1 MAKKARGQ
9 RRLPFRIVAFVFA
22 IVFLLAGAR
31 ESIAGYVCLKHGD
44 HGAPVGEAGTHSG
57 HAGHHAGS
65 GPAAAEA
72 SRPATPGVAEHGGHA
87 PADHAGHTSA
97 EHADHLAGQASGPQ
111 VADAGD
117 SAEAALAGHTTGHE
131 GEPCSCLGDC
141 QPTQTIATEEDT
153 PDAYVLYTFPAPARV
168 SHVAAW
174 LPGTPRFLLPP
185 ANGPPLI
192 G

>member
-1 MAKKARGQ
+1 MAKKARRQ
-9 RRLPFRIVAFVFA
+9 HALPFRIVAFVFA

-44 HGAPVGEAGTHSG
+44 HGAPVGEAGSHSA
-57 HAGHHAGS
+57 HAGHHATSGHAGS
-65 GPAAAEA
+65 HDGSAGHPGQVDHSGHGPAAAT
-72 SRPATPGVAEHGGHA
+72 ATGALAQAVGA
-87 PADHAGHTSA
+87 ADAAADDHTS
-97 EHADHLAGQASGPQ
+97 
-111 VADAGD
+111 
-117 SAEAALAGHTTGHE
+117 GHE

-141 QPTQTIATEEDT
+141 QPSQSIAAEADT
-153 PDAYVLYTFPAPARV
+153 PDAYVVYTFPAPARV

-174 LPGTPRFLLPP
+174 LPGTPKFLLPP